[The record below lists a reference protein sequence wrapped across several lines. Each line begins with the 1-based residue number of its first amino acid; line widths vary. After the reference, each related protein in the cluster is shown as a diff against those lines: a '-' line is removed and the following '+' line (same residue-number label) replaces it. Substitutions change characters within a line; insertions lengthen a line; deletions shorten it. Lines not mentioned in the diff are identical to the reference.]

1 MGKRNKVIKL
11 TEKKVRYIIRAKTRN
26 DSTKNIAHDMK
37 LSVSTVKRVWIHWL
51 KYQEPITIKKFGR
64 KKKEI
69 DEESKELILKVH
81 DEQKLG
87 ARRLEKIIE
96 FKYGKHIPH
105 NSIHRVLLKN
115 ELAKENKNKKK
126 RRKAWIRYERK
137 HSLTTI
143 HLGWHTSKIN
153 RKEVSVALD
162 DSSRYILAGDEFDA
176 ATAENSIGIVKDV
189 LDRYGEIRKI
199 EQVITDR
206 GSQYYANKKDKNDK
220 SESQFELFLKEHG
233 IKHIKARVKH
243 PQTNRKVEK
252 WYDLYEKQRAKFDS
266 FADFANWYNTV
277 RYHES
282 LDTKHYLQ
290 TPEDAF
296 WSRLPDGCKL
306 NVFLKRGLSWN

>member
-1 MGKRNKVIKL
+1 MGRRNKVIKL
-11 TEKKVRYIIRAKTRN
+11 TEKKIRYIIRAKTKN
-26 DSTKNIAHDMK
+26 DSTKNIAQDMK
-37 LSVSTVKRVWIHWL
+37 LSESTVKRVWMHWI
-51 KYQEPITIKKFGR
+51 KHHEPIPIKKFGR

-69 DEESKELILKVH
+69 DEGSEELILKVH
-81 DEQKLG
+81 EEQKLG

-105 NSIHRVLLKN
+105 NRIHQVLLKN
-115 ELAKENKNKKK
+115 GLAQENKNKKK
-126 RRKAWIRYERK
+126 RRKDWIRYERK
-137 HSLTTI
+137 HSLTAI
-143 HLGWHTSKIN
+143 HLDWHTSKIN

-162 DSSRYILAGDEFDA
+162 DSSRYILAGDEFAA
-176 ATAENSIGIVKDV
+176 ATGENSIGIVAAV
-189 LDRYGEIRKI
+189 LNEYGGIRKI

-206 GSQYYANKKDKNDK
+206 GSQYYANKKDKHGE
-220 SESQFELFLKEHG
+220 SESKFEAFLKGHG

-243 PQTNRKVEK
+243 PQTNGKVEK
-252 WYDLYEKQRAKFDS
+252 WHDLYEKQRMKFKS
-266 FADFANWYNTV
+266 FADFVKWYNTV

-306 NVFLKRGLSWN
+306 NVFLKRMGAGL